1 MTKEPALTDTLSKT
15 QRKKDALALRDLGA
29 ALTSFKSGDL
39 DRLHLDSSLRQ
50 AIDEYQKLPN
60 AYGAR
65 KRQMQFIGKIMRD
78 CNSDEIRENILLLGS
93 LHQKKQQPLSV
104 IDELVEKITNE
115 GDLAIDELVA
125 SQKNLERHKLRQ
137 LKKKITSMDPDKQ
150 NSAKNKLKTYLI
162 SVVEAN

>member
-1 MTKEPALTDTLSKT
+1 MTKEPTLLDTLSKT
-15 QRKKDALALRDLGA
+15 QRKKEALALRGLA
-29 ALTSFKSGDL
+29 ATLTSFKSDDL
-39 DRLHLDSSLRQ
+39 DQLHLDSSLRQ

-60 AYGAR
+60 AHGAR

-93 LHQKKQQPLSV
+93 LRQKKQQPLSL

-115 GDLAIDELVA
+115 GDLAINELVA
-125 SQKNLERHKLRQ
+125 NQKNLERHKLRQ
-137 LKKKITSMDPDKQ
+137 LKKKISSMDPDKQ
-150 NSAKNKLKTYLI
+150 NSARNKLRTYLI